1 MKQGFV
7 WDKIAGVAEL
17 QNYLQGDTQSLV
29 KTTVHCALSTP

>member
-17 QNYLQGDTQSLV
+17 QNYLQGDAHGGDS
-29 KTTVHCALSTP
+29 

>member
-17 QNYLQGDTQSLV
+17 QNYLQGDAHGDNSFV
-29 KTTVHCALSTP
+29 